1 MPASNSRIEGDQMAK
16 TYDLVIIGSG
26 TAAQVVSARVRAA
39 GWEIAVIDH
48 RPFGGTCQL
57 RGCDPKKILISGA
70 EAIDAVS
77 RMRGHGVSGE
87 PQIDWRE
94 LMAFK
99 RSFTDPIP
107 RKQEQGYAAKGIDAF
122 HGLARFIGPDAVAV
136 EGQELKARHILI
148 AAGARPVPL
157 GIAGEEHVVTS
168 DRFLELSALPARIA
182 MIGGGYIAAEFS
194 HLAARAGAHVTV
206 LQRAERMLPAFDPDL
221 VGWLMEKFV
230 ELGIDVRARSTV
242 QRIDKTANGF
252 LVHASTDGQVTTV
265 AADLVVHAAGRA
277 PDLDALDLTAADV
290 VAEKGR
296 LKLNEFLQSVSN
308 PKVYAAGDA
317 ASSGPPLTPVSSH
330 DGKIVAG
337 NLLDGN
343 RHKPDYRG
351 VPSIAFTIPPIAAV
365 GLGEAE
371 ARARGLK
378 FRINSEKVSDWF
390 TAWRLNE
397 TVYGFKTLVDPDTGR
412 ILGAHL
418 VGPHVDE
425 VINLFG
431 SAIRYELTADD
442 LKSMMFA
449 YPTGASDIGYML

>member
-1 MPASNSRIEGDQMAK
+1 M
-16 TYDLVIIGSG
+16 
-26 TAAQVVSARVRAA
+26 
-39 GWEIAVIDH
+39 
-48 RPFGGTCQL
+48 
-57 RGCDPKKILISGA
+57 LISGA
-70 EAIDAVS
+70 EAIDAAS

-87 PQIDWRE
+87 PRIDWRE

-107 RKQEQGYAAKGIDAF
+107 RKQEQRYAAKGIDAF
-122 HGLARFIGPDAVAV
+122 HGLARFTGPDAVAV

-157 GIAGEEHVVTS
+157 GIPGEEHVVTS
-168 DRFLELSALPARIA
+168 DRFLELGALPARIA

-277 PDLDALDLTAADV
+277 PDLDALDLAAADV

-296 LKLNEFLQSVSN
+296 LRLNEFLQSVSN

-330 DGKIVAG
+330 DGKIVTG

-418 VGPHVDE
+418 VGPHAED
-425 VINLFG
+425 VINLFAL
-431 SAIRYELTADD
+431 AIRHGLTAEDI
-442 LKSMMFA
+442 KTTMFA